1 MNKTMGTA
9 TCVSSVRYR
18 LYIVIFMMDLDN
30 YQFDGISVAIIDDH
44 EVVLEGFRSY
54 MVKKGLRE
62 VEAFSRAQPLLDRI
76 HSHPFSVYVVDV
88 EMPGTDGV
96 QLIDSI
102 RAIDPEARIIV
113 NTIHEEAWVVNEMTE
128 KGVEGVIYKSA
139 ELEVL
144 LQAIVKV
151 AHGGTYFSRQFKK
164 TRERI
169 RLHNSELL
177 TKRENEVL
185 QEIAKGYSTKEISA
199 KLFIS
204 ENTVETHR
212 QRLFA
217 KLKATNMAQLVIKA
231 IAAGYINPQEISA
244 ETEGK

>member
-1 MNKTMGTA
+1 
-9 TCVSSVRYR
+9 
-18 LYIVIFMMDLDN
+18 MMDLES
-30 YQFDGISVAIIDDH
+30 YQFEGVSVAVIDDH
-44 EVVLEGFRSY
+44 EVVLEGFKSY
-54 MVKKGLRE
+54 MVKHGLTK

-76 HSHPFSVYVVDV
+76 HSHPFSVYVIDV
-88 EMPGTDGV
+88 EMPGIDGT

-113 NTIHEEAWVVNEMTE
+113 NTIHEEAWVVSEMTE

-139 ELEVL
+139 ELDVL
-144 LQAIVKV
+144 LQAIIKV
-151 AHGGTYFSRQFKK
+151 ANGGTFFSRQFRK
-164 TRERI
+164 TQERI
-169 RLHNSELL
+169 RLNNSELL

-212 QRLFA
+212 QRLFS
-217 KLKATNMAQLVIKA
+217 KLKASNMAQLIIKA
-231 IAAGYINPQEISA
+231 IAAGYINPLEISA
-244 ETEGK
+244 ETER

>member
-1 MNKTMGTA
+1 MGTA

-144 LQAIVKV
+144 LVAAGCVSVEPQAVIAMTTIQVISSNRV
-151 AHGGTYFSRQFKK
+151 TRFTVFIFFLLVLECSSLSRKIPW
-164 TRERI
+164 R
-169 RLHNSELL
+169 H
-177 TKRENEVL
+177 
-185 QEIAKGYSTKEISA
+185 IAKGS
-199 KLFIS
+199 LP
-204 ENTVETHR
+204 N
-212 QRLFA
+212 
-217 KLKATNMAQLVIKA
+217 
-231 IAAGYINPQEISA
+231 
-244 ETEGK
+244 